1 LAEETPRHRLLPYAA
16 LTGTY
21 AAGLSL
27 FLCRWRKDLPTETN
41 ALDVALVGLAT
52 HKATRLIAK
61 DKITTVF
68 RAPFT
73 EYQGPG
79 GPSEVEESPRGSGL
93 RHAIGELI
101 ICPYCLGQWVATAF
115 AGGLVAAPR
124 QTRFLAAVMSAL
136 AISDFLQ
143 IAYKVGEEQL

>member
-1 LAEETPRHRLLPYAA
+1 LAEETPRHRLWPYAV

-21 AAGLSL
+21 AAGVSL
-27 FLCRWRKDLPTETN
+27 FLRRWRNRLPTETKP
-41 ALDVALVGLAT
+41 LDVALVGIAT

-61 DKITTVF
+61 DRITTVF
-68 RAPFT
+68 RVPFT
-73 EYQGPG
+73 EYEGPG

-93 RHAIGELI
+93 RHAIGELVV
-101 ICPYCLGQWVATAF
+101 CPYCLGQWVATGF

-124 QTRFLAAVMSAL
+124 ETRFVAGVMSAL

-143 IAYKVGEEQL
+143 MAYKLGEEQL